1 MPEYTKAIKMGMM
14 YTRYKQEGAKE
25 VPVASIYSL
34 KEHNVRNSQID
45 KDALWAIR
53 KLHAQGYEA
62 YIVGGAVRDMILGRK
77 PKDFDVATSASPRQ
91 VQKMFWNARI
101 IGRRFRIVHLYF
113 NHDKIIEVT
122 TFRSDE
128 ENFEEGNNNIFGTIE
143 QDAKRRDF
151 SINSLYYNPQ
161 NGQLLDF
168 NSALPDFKKK
178 VIRSLIPLSYSFSED
193 PVRMIRA
200 VKYSVTTG
208 FRLKWDVKRAIKRN
222 AHHLSSVST
231 SRLTEEVSKIMLS
244 GHCAEI
250 FPELDKYKLLVY
262 MLPCFSL
269 YMDYDVVRNDLKAVD
284 SYVNANKESG
294 SPIEKSEVLAKLLMH
309 LVIIDKNGGLSPEER
324 AKEAFRQVKVLIS
337 PMTPP
342 NYEIERACVIILA
355 GFGFKAKTQRKALA
369 ASVARKK
376 PGLSLGRKS
385 AASEELSKTKKVQK
399 KSVKVGNIPQEKE
412 DARTLAESHDF

>member
-1 MPEYTKAIKMGMM
+1 MDMM
-14 YTRYKQEGAKE
+14 YTRYKQEGARE
-25 VPVASIYSL
+25 VPVASIYSS

-62 YIVGGAVRDMILGRK
+62 YIVGGAVRDMILGRR

-168 NSALPDFKKK
+168 NSSLPDFKKK

-208 FRLKWDVKRAIKRN
+208 L
-222 AHHLSSVST
+222 
-231 SRLTEEVSKIMLS
+231 SKILLS
-244 GHCAEI
+244 GRCREI
-250 FPELDKYKLLVY
+250 FLALNKYKLLVY

-269 YMDYDVVRNDLKAVD
+269 YMGYDIVQQDLSEVD
-284 SYVNANKESG
+284 AYVNAGKDAG
-294 SPIEKSEVLAKLLMH
+294 STVEKSEVIAKLLTH
-309 LVIIDKNGGLSPEER
+309 LVVIDKNGGLSPEER
-324 AKEAFRQVKVLIS
+324 SKEAFRQVKVLIS

-342 NYEIERACVIILA
+342 NYEVEKACAIILA
-355 GFGFKAKTQRKALA
+355 GFGFKARSQRKALA

-376 PGLSLGRKS
+376 PGVALGRKS

-399 KSVKVGNIPQEKE
+399 KSARIGNIPLEKDE
-412 DARTLAESHDF
+412 ARSLAESHDF

>member
-1 MPEYTKAIKMGMM
+1 MDMM
-14 YTRYKQEGAKE
+14 YTRYKQEGARE
-25 VPVASIYSL
+25 VPVASIYSS

-62 YIVGGAVRDMILGRK
+62 YIVGGAVRDMILGRR

-208 FRLKWDVKRAIKRN
+208 FRLKWDVRRAIRRN
-222 AHHLSSVST
+222 ASNLSSVST
-231 SRLTEEVSKIMLS
+231 SRLTEEVSKILLS
-244 GHCAEI
+244 GYCREI
-250 FPELDKYKLLVY
+250 FLALNKYKLLVY

-269 YMDYDVVRNDLKAVD
+269 YMGYDVVLQDLCEVD
-284 SYVNANKESG
+284 AYVNSNKDAG
-294 SPIEKSEVLAKLLMH
+294 NPVEKAEVIAKLLAH
-309 LVIIDKNGGLSPEER
+309 LVVIDKNGGLSPEER
-324 AKEAFRQVKVLIS
+324 AKEVFRQVKVLIS

-342 NYEIERACVIILA
+342 NYEIEKACTIILA
-355 GFGFKAKTQRKALA
+355 AFGFKARSQRKALA

-376 PGLSLGRKS
+376 PGVALGRKS

-399 KSVKVGNIPQEKE
+399 KSARIGNIPLEKE
-412 DARTLAESHDF
+412 EARTLAESHDF